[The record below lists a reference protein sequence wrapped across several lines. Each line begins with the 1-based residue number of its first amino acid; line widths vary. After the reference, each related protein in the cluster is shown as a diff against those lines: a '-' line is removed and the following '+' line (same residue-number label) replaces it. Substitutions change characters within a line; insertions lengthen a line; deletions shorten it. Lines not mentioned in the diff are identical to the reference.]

1 MPPIALTSAWVS
13 ALWPFLVAT
22 GVSLA
27 VVPVSMWL
35 AHRVGAVDDPDD
47 ERRIHS
53 EPTPRLGGI
62 ALFAGFA
69 TAVAIFGGPVP
80 GRWGVVAVCA
90 AITVT
95 MAIDD
100 ILHLPWWAKLVIEVS
115 AGLAVAAA
123 GITITF
129 FALPGPHGSIV
140 YQLGWLALPV
150 TIAWVVGM
158 QTSIN
163 FLDGSDGVAAGVV
176 AIVAMVSLLAAIN
189 RLESPNDVQNGTV
202 VLSGALMGCCAGF
215 LVFNLPPARV
225 FMGDGGSHFLGVA
238 LAVITILGVAKVAV
252 ALSLFVPLIALGLP
266 IGDTAFAIVR
276 RRRAGRSMAQP
287 DSEHLHHRLLARGLT
302 PLETAVSF
310 YLMTAI
316 LGCLA
321 LAIFGHRTVLAVAIV
336 LLVLALAAL
345 WWRNR
350 RRRGR
355 APTDEEGYL
364 MVTGRRAGP
373 SRIHHSGET
382 D

>member
-1 MPPIALTSAWVS
+1 
-13 ALWPFLVAT
+13 
-22 GVSLA
+22 
-27 VVPVSMWL
+27 
-35 AHRVGAVDDPDD
+35 
-47 ERRIHS
+47 
-53 EPTPRLGGI
+53 
-62 ALFAGFA
+62 
-69 TAVAIFGGPVP
+69 
-80 GRWGVVAVCA
+80 VVAVCA

-100 ILHLPWWAKLVIEVS
+100 ILHLPWWGKLVIEVW
-115 AGLAVAAA
+115 AGIAVAAA

-189 RLESPNDVQNGTV
+189 RLESPTDVQNGTV

-215 LVFNLPPARV
+215 LFFNLPPARV

-266 IGDTAFAIVR
+266 IGDTAFAIVGPAAAWPSPTTSTSITGSWP
-276 RRRAGRSMAQP
+276 AGSPRSRPRSA
-287 DSEHLHHRLLARGLT
+287 ST
-302 PLETAVSF
+302 
-310 YLMTAI
+310 
-316 LGCLA
+316 
-321 LAIFGHRTVLAVAIV
+321 
-336 LLVLALAAL
+336 
-345 WWRNR
+345 
-350 RRRGR
+350 
-355 APTDEEGYL
+355 
-364 MVTGRRAGP
+364 
-373 SRIHHSGET
+373 
-382 D
+382 